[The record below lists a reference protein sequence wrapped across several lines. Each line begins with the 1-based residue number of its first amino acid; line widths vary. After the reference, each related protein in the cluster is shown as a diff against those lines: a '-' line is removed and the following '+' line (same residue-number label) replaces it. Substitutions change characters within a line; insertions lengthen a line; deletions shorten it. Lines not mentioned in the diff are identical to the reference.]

1 MSTVV
6 LSINAGSSS
15 LKTTL
20 YVYGKEK
27 QLKSLAKAEVSNIN
41 SQPAQLKYSSGD
53 KQDKKDVDTI
63 KDHEAA
69 FGHILKAFLEDTN
82 ITEVKSKDDIHY
94 TCHRVVQGGDYH
106 EDQLITKETFK
117 KIEDLE
123 DLAPLYVTYVAQ
135 LQPSGARH

>member
-1 MSTVV
+1 MFGGSSASAQFSTMSTII

-20 YVYGKEK
+20 YAYGDEK
-27 QLKSLAKAEVSNIN
+27 KLKSLAKAEVSNIN
-41 SQPAQLKYSSGD
+41 SQPAQLKYSSNGQ
-53 KQDKKDVDTI
+53 QDKKDVDDV

-69 FGHILKAFLEDTN
+69 FDLVLKSFLEDSSLE
-82 ITEVKSKDDIHY
+82 EVKSKDQIKY
-94 TCHRVVQGGDYH
+94 ATHRVVQGGDFE

-123 DLAPLYVTYVAQ
+123 DLAPL
-135 LQPSGARH
+135 